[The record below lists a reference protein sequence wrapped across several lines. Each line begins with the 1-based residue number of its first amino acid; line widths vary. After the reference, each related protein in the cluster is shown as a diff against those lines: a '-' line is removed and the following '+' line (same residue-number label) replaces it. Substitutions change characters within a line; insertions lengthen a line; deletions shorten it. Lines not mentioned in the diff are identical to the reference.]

1 MAAGVTVKRRLRL
14 AIDFGTSTTVAA
26 VSRPDG
32 RPAPLL
38 FDGSPLLPSAVFAG
52 LDGTLLVGQDAR
64 HSARVAPERFEPN
77 PKRRIDDGTVLLGD
91 RELDVADLVAAVL
104 TRVATEAVRVG
115 GGPVGE
121 LILTYPV
128 AWGSPRRAVLER
140 AARSAG
146 LPEPRL
152 VPEPVAAAAHFAAG
166 DDPVLR
172 PGDRA
177 VVYDLGAGTF
187 DATVVRRTLTGF
199 DVLANAGLPDAGG
212 LDVDAA
218 VLAHLGDVYAAA
230 DPDGWRRLT
239 APAAS
244 ADRRALRQLWDD
256 IRAAKEMLSR
266 TSSAFVPIPTLGVD
280 APVGREELEELADP
294 LLGRTVRTVVAAL
307 AQAGIP
313 DARPDLV
320 LLVGGSS
327 RIPAVATL
335 LHRATGVAPTAV
347 EWPELAVAEGA
358 LALPGDQPGSST
370 TPAPPSPTADDE
382 PIPRVRPQWRRP
394 ATVGLVAAAAV
405 LLAALVADRSTRQA
419 MGSACSPRRA
429 ARCTRCWPPP
439 RSRSGLYRSRAPGR
453 RPPSR
458 PAETA
463 RPGSPP
469 PASPPRPAGPWHSP
483 LWPPSSR
490 PGSCPARSSPAHSPT
505 GAAR

>member
-1 MAAGVTVKRRLRL
+1 M
-14 AIDFGTSTTVAA
+14 
-26 VSRPDG
+26 
-32 RPAPLL
+32 
-38 FDGSPLLPSAVFAG
+38 
-52 LDGTLLVGQDAR
+52 
-64 HSARVAPERFEPN
+64 
-77 PKRRIDDGTVLLGD
+77 
-91 RELDVADLVAAVL
+91 
-104 TRVATEAVRVG
+104 
-115 GGPVGE
+115 
-121 LILTYPV
+121 
-128 AWGSPRRAVLER
+128 LER